1 MAIDKVAT
9 GLDAALEGITDGST
23 LMVSGFGGA
32 GSPTTLL
39 EALAG
44 RHLSGLTIISNNAG
58 SGTEGLAA
66 LIASG
71 AVARIVCSYPRM
83 PGSVVFEQLYEQ
95 GEIELEVCPQGT
107 LSERIRAGGA
117 GIGGFFTAAGADT
130 ELGRGK
136 EHRVL
141 DGRDHVLEYPLRADF
156 ALIRAERADRWGN
169 LVYNKA
175 GRNFGPTMAAAA
187 ATTIVEVSSVVPLGA
202 LDPEVI
208 VTPGI
213 FVQRV
218 IEVRR

>member
-1 MAIDKVAT
+1 
-9 GLDAALEGITDGST
+9 
-23 LMVSGFGGA
+23 
-32 GSPTTLL
+32 
-39 EALAG
+39 
-44 RHLSGLTIISNNAG
+44 
-58 SGTEGLAA
+58 
-66 LIASG
+66 
-71 AVARIVCSYPRM
+71 M
-83 PGSVVFEQLYEQ
+83 PGSVVFEQLYER

-117 GIGGFFTAAGADT
+117 GIGGFFTSVGADT

-136 EHRVL
+136 EHRFL

-156 ALIRAERADRWGN
+156 ALLRAERADRWGN

-175 GRNFGPTMAAAA
+175 ARNFGPTMATAA

-213 FVQRV
+213 FVERV
-218 IEVRR
+218 IEVSR

>member
-1 MAIDKVAT
+1 MAIDKVVT
-9 GLDAALEGITDGST
+9 SLDAALEGITNGST

-32 GSPTTLL
+32 GAPTTLL

-44 RHLSGLTIISNNAG
+44 RRLSGLTVISNNAG

-66 LIASG
+66 LLASG
-71 AVARIVCSYPRM
+71 AVARVVCSYPRM
-83 PGSVVFEQLYEQ
+83 PGSVVFEQLYDR

-117 GIGGFFTAAGADT
+117 GIGGFFTSAGAET
-130 ELGRGK
+130 ELGRNK
-136 EHRVL
+136 EHRIL

-156 ALIRAERADRWGN
+156 ALIRAELADRWGN
-169 LVYNKA
+169 LVYRKA
-175 GRNFGPTMAAAA
+175 ARNFGPTMAAAA
-187 ATTIVEVSSVVPLGA
+187 ATAIVEVSSVVPLGA

-213 FVQRV
+213 FVKRV
-218 IEVRR
+218 IEVSR

>member
-9 GLDAALEGITDGST
+9 SLDAALEGITDGST

-32 GSPTTLL
+32 GSPATLL
-39 EALAG
+39 EELAG

-66 LIASG
+66 LLLSG
-71 AVARIVCSYPRM
+71 AVARVVCSYPRM
-83 PGSVVFEQLYEQ
+83 PGSVVFEQLYAR

-117 GIGGFFTAAGADT
+117 GIGGFYTSTGADT
-130 ELGRGK
+130 ELGLGK

-141 DGRDHVLEYPLRADF
+141 DGRDHVFEYPLRADF

-175 GRNFGPTMAAAA
+175 ARNFGPTMAAAA
-187 ATTIVEVSSVVPLGA
+187 TTTIVEVSSVVPLGG

-218 IEVRR
+218 IEISR

>member
-1 MAIDKVAT
+1 MAIDKVVT
-9 GLDAALEGITDGST
+9 SLDAALEGLTHGST

-32 GSPTTLL
+32 GAPTTLL
-39 EALAG
+39 EELA
-44 RHLSGLTIISNNAG
+44 RRRLSGLSVISNNAG
-58 SGTEGLAA
+58 SGTQGLAA
-66 LIASG
+66 LLASG
-71 AVARIVCSYPRM
+71 AVARVVCSYPRM
-83 PGSVVFEQLYEQ
+83 PGSVVFEELYAR

-117 GIGGFFTAAGADT
+117 GIGAFYTSAGADT
-130 ELGRGK
+130 ELARGK

-141 DGRDHVLEYPLRADF
+141 DGRNHVLEYPIRADF
-156 ALIRAERADRWGN
+156 ALIRAKRADRWGN

-175 GRNFGPTMAAAA
+175 ARNFGPTMAAAA
-187 ATTIVEVSSVVPLGA
+187 ATTIVEVSSVVPLGD

-218 IEVRR
+218 IEVNP